1 MKHILLNEHLR
12 SKFGE
17 RVQRIPLD
25 PGFSCP
31 NRISGND
38 GCIFCDESGSA
49 APWIKK
55 GMNITDQLA
64 RGARL
69 ASGRYKAKKYIAY
82 FQAFTTTNAT
92 PAALEKIYDEALSF
106 PGVVALAISTR
117 PDALS
122 DEIITVLEK
131 YSKKTYLWV
140 ELGAQSMNDKSLEWM
155 GRGHSSEVFTQAVK
169 RLKDK
174 GIEVIGHIIFGL
186 PTETEKEM
194 LDSFKR
200 FIDTGIDGYKIHA
213 LHIIKGTRLAAL
225 YEKEPFK
232 MMELDSYIEVVRKAV
247 EMTPPNMVIHRVT
260 GEVDV
265 ERLIAP
271 SWVFKKDEIIRR
283 VFE

>member
-12 SKFGE
+12 AKFGE

-25 PGFSCP
+25 PGFNCP

-55 GMNITDQLA
+55 GMSITDQLA
-64 RGARL
+64 KGAGL
-69 ASGRYKAKKYIAY
+69 ARGRYKAKKYIAY
-82 FQAFTTTNAT
+82 FQAFTTTNAS
-92 PAALEKIYDEALSF
+92 PAELEKVYDEALSF

-117 PDALS
+117 PDTLS
-122 DEIITVLEK
+122 EEIMTVLEK

-140 ELGAQSMNDKSLEWM
+140 ELGAQSMNDRSLEWM
-155 GRGHSSEVFTQAVK
+155 GRGHSSEVFTNAVR
-169 RLKDK
+169 RLKSK
-174 GIEVIGHIIFGL
+174 GVEVIGHIIFGL
-186 PTETEKEM
+186 PTETEQEM
-194 LDSFKR
+194 LDSFER
-200 FIDTGIDGYKIHA
+200 FINSGIDGYKIHA

-232 MMELDSYIEVVRKAV
+232 LMELDAYIGLVRKAV
-247 EMTPPNMVIHRVT
+247 AMTPENMIIHRVT

-265 ERLIAP
+265 TRLVGPAWI
-271 SWVFKKDEIIRR
+271 FKKDEILRR